1 MVSSEIKTFHLG
13 GNLVE
18 LLMSTERLNSRR
30 SMERRNTPPFREAL
44 KLRKQTTQ
52 QLQEVRETHQIYW
65 ALPPQVCPSNKDKG
79 ETDNLRQAEL
89 PEGRGDQLSF
99 LLNSVQRMISNL
111 LS

>member
-1 MVSSEIKTFHLG
+1 MVLIKTFHLG

-18 LLMSTERLNSRR
+18 LLMSTERLNRKWSK
-30 SMERRNTPPFREAL
+30 ERRNISPFRETL

-52 QLQEVRETHQIYW
+52 QLQEVPETHQIYW

-79 ETDNLRQAEL
+79 EAGNLRQAEL
-89 PEGRGDQLSF
+89 PEGRGDQLSL
-99 LLNSVQRMISNL
+99 LLNSVQRMLSNL